1 MVIVAVA
8 LEQQTAKQKQSVIHY
23 LCRLRFLVELFKAFC
38 DQADIH
44 ARHTLHRSAAQNADV
59 PPVTER
65 VPLVTERGSLNRAMQ
80 HGDLLTCDQSS
91 FFGFYCHSAAIF

>member
-8 LEQQTAKQKQSVIHY
+8 LEQQTAKQKQSVIPY

-65 VPLVTERGSLNRAMQ
+65 GSLNRAMQ

-91 FFGFYCHSAAIF
+91 FFGFYCHCATIF